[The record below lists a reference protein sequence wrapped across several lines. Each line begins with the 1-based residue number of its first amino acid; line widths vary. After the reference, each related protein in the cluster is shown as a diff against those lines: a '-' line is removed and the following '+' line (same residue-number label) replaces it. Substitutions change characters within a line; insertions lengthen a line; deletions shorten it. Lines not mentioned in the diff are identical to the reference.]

1 MVYKMNTTKQAEFL
15 SGIMQELDS
24 DPEYPEA
31 DKQIIKFGYELIK
44 PLLEPQR
51 LYAGSGNGFYYI
63 RLNGSTKLG
72 TIAELEALGYKLHF
86 LEPPF
91 GNPIMLKKSD

>member
-1 MVYKMNTTKQAEFL
+1 MNTTKQAEFL
-15 SGIMQELDS
+15 SRIMQELEV
-24 DPEYPEA
+24 DPDYTPGE
-31 DKQIIKFGYELIK
+31 KQVIKFGYALIK
-44 PLLEPQR
+44 PLIEPQR
-51 LYAGSGNGFYYI
+51 LYAGYETRFYYI